1 MFASLVGLLHQ
12 PSIALRVPGDDT
24 TFNPKEYPN
33 VTVIAQGKVQ
43 GKIRIIHNIHDDS
56 GLGLI
61 STRIWVTKD
70 NDKEEVAIR
79 TRFEDRTI
87 TFTLEGPRRFANLN
101 IYHETTISIPSSVR
115 TMENLII
122 DIPNSSLSGDG
133 LQNLIW
139 NKVKSDLSNS
149 SIALETLHADTI
161 DLRTS
166 NSSISGSYEAGHIDL
181 NTSNGSISAKL
192 VVHEARDGRQS
203 SVTTKTSNSGL
214 ELHVN
219 ATPTS
224 KGLWMDNSTRNGK
237 AIVGCLLGPASRGSY
252 VSVTSANSKVELSLD
267 ASQTGQPLEVH
278 TKTSNAS
285 IVTSIMVP
293 QDQPFKGLA
302 QSSNSSVTVNLTEA
316 FQGRFDLATSNSS
329 AVVEGTHLQLDT
341 DKKSNKRGSRG
352 QGSSD
357 VKLSTSN
364 ASLNLRF
371 YPAGD
376 SLAADTKYG
385 Y

>member
-33 VTVIAQGKVQ
+33 ITIIAQGKVQ
-43 GKIRIIHNIHDDS
+43 GKIRLIHNTDDDS

-70 NDKEEVAIR
+70 NDKEEVSIR
-79 TRFEDRTI
+79 TRFEDRTL

-101 IYHETTISIPSSVR
+101 IYHETTISIPYSVR
-115 TMENLII
+115 NMENLII

-133 LQNLIW
+133 LQSLYW

-149 SIALETLHADTI
+149 SIALETIHADTI

-192 VVHEARDGRQS
+192 VVNEARDGRQS

-214 ELHVN
+214 ELHVD
-219 ATPTS
+219 ATSTS

-237 AIVGCLLGPASRGSY
+237 AIVGCLLGPATRGSY

-267 ASQTGQPLEVH
+267 ASQTGQPLEVN

-302 QSSNSSVTVNLTEA
+302 QSSNSSVTVNLVC
-316 FQGRFDLATSNSS
+316 FSPYFFPLCLMQGLL
-329 AVVEGTHLQLDT
+329 GLQ
-341 DKKSNKRGSRG
+341 SIG
-352 QGSSD
+352 
-357 VKLSTSN
+357 
-364 ASLNLRF
+364 
-371 YPAGD
+371 
-376 SLAADTKYG
+376 
-385 Y
+385 

>member
-1 MFASLVGLLHQ
+1 
-12 PSIALRVPGDDT
+12 
-24 TFNPKEYPN
+24 
-33 VTVIAQGKVQ
+33 
-43 GKIRIIHNIHDDS
+43 
-56 GLGLI
+56 
-61 STRIWVTKD
+61 
-70 NDKEEVAIR
+70 
-79 TRFEDRTI
+79 
-87 TFTLEGPRRFANLN
+87 
-101 IYHETTISIPSSVR
+101 
-115 TMENLII
+115 MENLII

-133 LQNLIW
+133 LHGLVW

-166 NSSISGSYEAGHIDL
+166 NSSISGSYEAGHVDL

-214 ELHVN
+214 ELHVD
-219 ATPTS
+219 ATPTG

-302 QSSNSSVTVNLTEA
+302 QSSNSSVTVNLVSHSSIHTISLCV
-316 FQGRFDLATSNSS
+316 RYMYDL
-329 AVVEGTHLQLDT
+329 VVLVSPCLI
-341 DKKSNKRGSRG
+341 NC
-352 QGSSD
+352 
-357 VKLSTSN
+357 N
-364 ASLNLRF
+364 N
-371 YPAGD
+371 
-376 SLAADTKYG
+376 
-385 Y
+385 